1 MNVAVIASSAPSLVN
16 FRGEL
21 LKEMVRRGHRV
32 YALAPSASPR
42 VRDTESALRKF
53 GVQFVAYSL
62 SRRGLSPLED
72 FSSLLELERILRAL
86 RVECILSYTA
96 KPVIYGSLAAHRAG
110 IQEIYSMI
118 TGLGFAFSSDTF
130 SARIIRG
137 ISKTLYRRSLQ
148 YNRRVFFQNPDDLQL
163 FVEANI
169 LQSGE
174 QGVLINGSGVDLE
187 RFAIQPFPAE
197 ISFLLI
203 ARLIAEKGIREY
215 VAAAR
220 RVKSKYPNIQFRL
233 VGSFETGASK
243 ISKQEIDRWTDEGVI
258 EYLGTL
264 PDVRPALRNCS
275 VFVLPTYYR
284 EGQPRTILEAMAT
297 GRPIITTDNPG
308 SRETVVNGL
317 NGFLVKPRDVDDLYK
332 AMVRFIENPKLIP
345 RMGASSRTIAEEKY
359 DVHRINQV
367 ILAFMGL

>member
-1 MNVAVIASSAPSLVN
+1 M
-16 FRGEL
+16 
-21 LKEMVRRGHRV
+21 
-32 YALAPSASPR
+32 
-42 VRDTESALRKF
+42 
-53 GVQFVAYSL
+53 
-62 SRRGLSPLED
+62 
-72 FSSLLELERILRAL
+72 
-86 RVECILSYTA
+86 
-96 KPVIYGSLAAHRAG
+96 
-110 IQEIYSMI
+110 
-118 TGLGFAFSSDTF
+118 
-130 SARIIRG
+130 
-137 ISKTLYRRSLQ
+137 
-148 YNRRVFFQNPDDLQL
+148 
-163 FVEANI
+163 
-169 LQSGE
+169 
-174 QGVLINGSGVDLE
+174 
-187 RFAIQPFPAE
+187 
-197 ISFLLI
+197 
-203 ARLIAEKGIREY
+203 IAEKGIREY